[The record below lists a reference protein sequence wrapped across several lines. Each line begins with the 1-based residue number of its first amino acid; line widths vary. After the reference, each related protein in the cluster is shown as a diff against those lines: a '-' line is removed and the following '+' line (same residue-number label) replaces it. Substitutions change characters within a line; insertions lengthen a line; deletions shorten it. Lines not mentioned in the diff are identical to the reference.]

1 MNSMGHE
8 SNQLGLV
15 IGGSISQGVEV
26 RLKDS
31 KLIEE
36 TKIGTFVTING
47 AHSKF
52 FGTITDLRLD
62 TTDNKFSSS
71 VSSDSRSLIEVI
83 SGISTYSVATIMPSL
98 NIDSAFLTPQPS
110 KSLPQH
116 FSVAFRASNEDVAEV
131 FGNEDERH
139 IWIGSPLDMEDAH
152 VCLNLEEFV
161 KRSNAVFGKSG
172 TGKSFLTRIL
182 LAGIL
187 QRQVATNLIFDM
199 HNEYG
204 WESSSETGY
213 SAKGLK
219 QLFGSRVS
227 IFTLDGSSASTRGLK
242 YDVDAKIGFN
252 EIEPEDIAILGT
264 TLNITELGIQSC
276 YALADYFK
284 NDSSPWILKF
294 LDLTSEE
301 LHELAETLRENTNT
315 LEALRRRLSQLKR
328 FDFMVEKSSGKGIAT
343 EILEHLL
350 DNRHVVLEFGKH
362 GDNVNAYLLVAN
374 LITRRIHE
382 EYRKKTES
390 AMAGNEELPS
400 PLVITIEEAHR
411 FLNSG
416 LANQTIFGTIARE
429 MRKYRVTLLIVDQRP
444 SGIDEEILSQ
454 IGTRVVC
461 QLDNDR
467 DIDAV
472 LTGAPGAR
480 NLRNILSRL
489 ESIQQSLMFG
499 HAMPMPVVVR
509 TRNYDNDFY
518 SDITLPGFGNINKK
532 DLFG

>member
-1 MNSMGHE
+1 
-8 SNQLGLV
+8 
-15 IGGSISQGVEV
+15 
-26 RLKDS
+26 
-31 KLIEE
+31 
-36 TKIGTFVTING
+36 
-47 AHSKF
+47 
-52 FGTITDLRLD
+52 
-62 TTDNKFSSS
+62 
-71 VSSDSRSLIEVI
+71 
-83 SGISTYSVATIMPSL
+83 
-98 NIDSAFLTPQPS
+98 
-110 KSLPQH
+110 
-116 FSVAFRASNEDVAEV
+116 
-131 FGNEDERH
+131 
-139 IWIGSPLDMEDAH
+139 
-152 VCLNLEEFV
+152 
-161 KRSNAVFGKSG
+161 
-172 TGKSFLTRIL
+172 
-182 LAGIL
+182 
-187 QRQVATNLIFDM
+187 
-199 HNEYG
+199 
-204 WESSSETGY
+204 
-213 SAKGLK
+213 
-219 QLFGSRVS
+219 
-227 IFTLDGSSASTRGLK
+227 
-242 YDVDAKIGFN
+242 
-252 EIEPEDIAILGT
+252 
-264 TLNITELGIQSC
+264 
-276 YALADYFK
+276 
-284 NDSSPWILKF
+284 
-294 LDLTSEE
+294 
-301 LHELAETLRENTNT
+301 
-315 LEALRRRLSQLKR
+315 
-328 FDFMVEKSSGKGIAT
+328 MVEKSSGKGIAT